1 MDGDPELGRRLGLG
15 LVVLGLFLVAAYVI
29 EAFIAVVVFAVFLYY
44 SVRPIH
50 RFLRRFGLPRRVRA
64 ALSIVLFG
72 IPFIVLLSY
81 TIAIIVIEVQ
91 AVVQAYGIQDQLLEQ
106 TLAEIDIAA
115 LDLDQ
120 LQEVVTTAGAQ
131 GSILAA
137 LFSLSGAISFV
148 SGAVVQLLILVVLTY
163 YMLVDGPR
171 LTEWMLET
179 FDQTGILRRYVRE
192 TDPELS
198 MTLFGNIVNV
208 FVTAIV
214 AVITFFTYN
223 FFAPATVSVPFP
235 GLLGALAGI
244 GSLIPVVGIK
254 LVYFPVTLFLGAA
267 AVAGG
272 GGTLLLYVGVF
283 FVVSGIFVDFI
294 PDFFIRALIS
304 GDKTHTGML
313 IVCYIVG
320 PAVFGF
326 YGLFLLPILLILF
339 INANRIL
346 LPYVL
351 YGREPKQRQ
360 LSFEEF
366 LEEDTDTDVAIGIE
380 PGAASGT
387 GADAHADDRRPID
400 D

>member
-1 MDGDPELGRRLGLG
+1 MATDREVGRRLGLG

-50 RFLRRFGLPRRVRA
+50 RFLRRFGLPRRLRA

-72 IPFIVLLSY
+72 VPFVVLLGY
-81 TIAIIVIEVQ
+81 TIAIIIVEIQ
-91 AVVQAYGIQDQLLEQ
+91 AFVQAYGIQDQLLEQ
-106 TLAEIDIAA
+106 TLEGIDIAA
-115 LDLDQ
+115 LDLEE
-120 LQEVVTTAGAQ
+120 LQELVTTAGAQ
-131 GSILAA
+131 GSLLAA

-148 SGAVVQLLILVVLTY
+148 SSAFVQLLILLVLTY

-171 LTEWMLET
+171 LTEWVLGT
-179 FDQTGILRRYVRE
+179 FDETGILRRYIRE

-235 GLLGALAGI
+235 GLVGALAGI
-244 GSLIPVVGIK
+244 GSLIPVIGIK
-254 LVYFPVTLFLGAA
+254 LVYFPVTIVLGATA
-267 AVAGG
+267 FAAGG
-272 GGTLLLYVGVF
+272 GPLFLYVGVF
-283 FVVSGIFVDFI
+283 FVVSAILVDFI

-351 YGREPKQRQ
+351 YGREPTQRQ
-360 LSFEEF
+360 LTLSEF
-366 LEEDTDTDVAIGIE
+366 LEEDADTDVATAID
-380 PGAASGT
+380 PDAATAT
-387 GADAHADDRRPID
+387 GADADDRRRTID

>member
-1 MDGDPELGRRLGLG
+1 VYFMDRDRELGRRLGLG
-15 LVVLGLFLVAAYVI
+15 LVVLGLFLVTAYVI
-29 EAFIAVVVFAVFLYY
+29 EAFIAVVVFSVFLYY

-50 RFLRRFGLPRRVRA
+50 RFLRRFGLPRRLRA
-64 ALSIVLFG
+64 ALSILLFG
-72 IPFIVLLSY
+72 IPFVVLLGY
-81 TIAIIVIEVQ
+81 TIAIVVIEVQ
-91 AVVQAYGIQDQLLEQ
+91 SFVQAYDIQDQLLQQSLEE
-106 TLAEIDIAA
+106 LDVAA
-115 LDLDQ
+115 LDLDE
-120 LQEVVTTAGAQ
+120 LQEIVTTAGAQ
-131 GSILAA
+131 GSLFAA
-137 LFSLSGAISFV
+137 LFSLSGALSFV
-148 SGAVVQLLILVVLTY
+148 SSAFVQLLILVVLTY

-171 LTEWMLET
+171 LKEWVLET
-179 FDQTGILRRYVRE
+179 FDRTGIVRRYVEE

-208 FVTAIV
+208 FVTTIV

-223 FFAPATVSVPFP
+223 FFAPAPVQVPFP

-244 GSLIPVVGIK
+244 GSLIPVIGIK
-254 LVYFPVTLFLGAA
+254 LVYLPVTVFLGAA

-272 GGTLLLYVGVF
+272 GGPLLLFVGIF
-283 FVVSGIFVDFI
+283 LVVSGIFVDFI

-351 YGREPKQRQ
+351 YGREPTQRQ
-360 LSFEEF
+360 LTFEEF
-366 LEEDTDTDVAIGIE
+366 LERRDAEGGE
-380 PGAASGT
+380 P
-387 GADAHADDRRPID
+387 DD
-400 D
+400 

>member
-1 MDGDPELGRRLGLG
+1 MDRDRELGRRLGLG
-15 LVVLGLFLVAAYVI
+15 LVVLGLFLVTAYVI
-29 EAFIAVVVFAVFLYY
+29 EAFIAVVVFSVFLYY

-50 RFLRRFGLPRRVRA
+50 RFLRRFGLPRRLRA
-64 ALSIVLFG
+64 ALSILLFG
-72 IPFIVLLSY
+72 IPFVVLLGY
-81 TIAIIVIEVQ
+81 TIAIVVIEVQ
-91 AVVQAYGIQDQLLEQ
+91 SFVQAYDIQDQLLQQSLEE
-106 TLAEIDIAA
+106 LDVAA
-115 LDLDQ
+115 LDLDE
-120 LQEVVTTAGAQ
+120 LQEIVTTAGAQ
-131 GSILAA
+131 GSLFAA
-137 LFSLSGAISFV
+137 LFSLSGALSFV
-148 SGAVVQLLILVVLTY
+148 SSAFVQLLILVVLTY

-171 LTEWMLET
+171 LKEWVLET
-179 FDQTGILRRYVRE
+179 FDRTGIVRRYVEE

-208 FVTAIV
+208 FVTTIV

-223 FFAPATVSVPFP
+223 FFAPAPVQVPFP

-244 GSLIPVVGIK
+244 GSLIPVIGIK
-254 LVYFPVTLFLGAA
+254 LVYLPVTVFLGAA

-272 GGTLLLYVGVF
+272 GGPLLLFVGIF
-283 FVVSGIFVDFI
+283 LVVSGIFVDFI

-351 YGREPKQRQ
+351 YGREPTQRQ
-360 LSFEEF
+360 LTFEEF
-366 LEEDTDTDVAIGIE
+366 LERRDAEGGE
-380 PGAASGT
+380 P
-387 GADAHADDRRPID
+387 DD
-400 D
+400 

>member
-1 MDGDPELGRRLGLG
+1 MERDREMGRRLGLG
-15 LVVLGLFLVAAYVI
+15 LVVLGLFLATAYVV

-50 RFLRRFGLPRRVRA
+50 RFLRRFGLPRRLRA

-72 IPFIVLLSY
+72 IPFVVLLGY
-81 TIAIIVIEVQ
+81 TAAVIVIEVQ
-91 AVVQAYGIQDQLLEQ
+91 SFVQVYDIQDQLIQRSIEQ
-106 TLAEIDIAA
+106 VDIAA
-115 LDLDQ
+115 LDLDE
-120 LQEVVTTAGAQ
+120 LRNIVATAGAQ
-131 GSILAA
+131 GSLFAA
-137 LFSLSGAISFV
+137 LFSLSGALSFV
-148 SGAVVQLLILVVLTY
+148 GSALIQLLILVILTY

-171 LTEWMLET
+171 LKEWILET
-179 FDQTGILRRYVRE
+179 FDETGIVRRYVEE
-192 TDPELS
+192 TDPELA

-223 FFAPATVSVPFP
+223 FFAPDPVLVPFP
-235 GLLGALAGI
+235 GLMGALAGI

-254 LVYFPVTLFLGAA
+254 LVYLPVAAFLGAS
-267 AVAGG
+267 AVAAGG
-272 GGTLLLYVGVF
+272 GPLFLFVGI
-283 FVVSGIFVDFI
+283 FVVISGIFVDFI

-313 IVCYIVG
+313 ILCYIVG
-320 PAVFGF
+320 PTVFGF

-351 YGREPKQRQ
+351 YGREPTQRQ
-360 LSFEEF
+360 ITFQEF
-366 LEEDTDTDVAIGIE
+366 IE
-380 PGAASGT
+380 RDPGNESAT
-387 GADAHADDRRPID
+387 RREADGRD
-400 D
+400 

>member
-1 MDGDPELGRRLGLG
+1 MELDRELGRRLGLG
-15 LVVLGLFLVAAYVI
+15 LGVLALFLLVAYVI
-29 EAFIAVVVFAVFLYY
+29 RAFIAVVVFSVFLYY

-50 RFLRRFGLPRRVRA
+50 HFLRRFEIPQRLRA
-64 ALSIVLFG
+64 FLSIVLFG
-72 IPFIVLLSY
+72 IPFVVLLGY
-81 TIAIIVIEVQ
+81 TVAIIVIEVQ
-91 AVVQAYGIQDQLLEQ
+91 TFVQAYNIQDQVLQQ
-106 TLAEIDIAA
+106 TLNQIDIAA

-120 LQEVVTTAGAQ
+120 LQELVVTAGTQ
-131 GSILAA
+131 GSLVAA
-137 LFSLSGAISFV
+137 LVSLSGALSFV
-148 SGAVVQLLILVVLTY
+148 SSAVVQLLILVVLTY

-171 LTEWMLET
+171 LKEWVLKT
-179 FDQTGILRRYVRE
+179 FDETGIVHRYLEE

-223 FFAPATVSVPFP
+223 FFAPSAVAVPFP
-235 GLLGALAGI
+235 GLIGALAGI

-267 AVAGG
+267 AFAAGG
-272 GGTLLLYVGVF
+272 GPLLLYVGIF
-283 FVVSGIFVDFI
+283 FGVSAVIVDFI

-313 IVCYIVG
+313 LVCYIVG

-339 INANRIL
+339 INANQIL

-351 YGREPKQRQ
+351 YGREPTQRQ
-360 LSFEEF
+360 LTLNEF
-366 LEEDTDTDVAIGIE
+366 LTEETSDGRPPV
-380 PGAASGT
+380 
-387 GADAHADDRRPID
+387 ADD
-400 D
+400 